1 MKELFKKAV
10 AIIAAF
16 AIVFCLMAVAP
27 MAASA
32 DIAIKLSATSCAQD
46 DEITVQVYFPKQYN
60 KVSSL
65 DMSLIYDSKK
75 LEVVSMSQGKDLRKA
90 RDKQTNGEV
99 YSEYAGNPGKINWC
113 LAGGNNYEFSGIFS
127 TLLQLRFVWTRF
139 LRQM

>member
-1 MKELFKKAV
+1 M
-10 AIIAAF
+10 AAF

-46 DEITVQVYFPKQYN
+46 DEITAQVYFPKQYN

-90 RDKQTNGEV
+90 RDKQTNGRFTPNMRAIRVRLTGASPEETTMN
-99 YSEYAGNPGKINWC
+99 SA
-113 LAGGNNYEFSGIFS
+113 EFF
-127 TLLQLRFVWTRF
+127 Q
-139 LRQM
+139 Q